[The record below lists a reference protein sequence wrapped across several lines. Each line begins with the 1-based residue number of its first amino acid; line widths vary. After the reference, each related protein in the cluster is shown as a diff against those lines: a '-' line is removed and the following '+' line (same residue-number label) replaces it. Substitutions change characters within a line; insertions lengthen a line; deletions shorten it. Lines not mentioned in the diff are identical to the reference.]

1 MDELTTKVVTV
12 AIPALVSGIVYLF
25 FFFRAQYSKQ
35 EKQNEEKDD
44 EIRKLNARI
53 NDLERKVGWLRVCP
67 IQRCPYAKM
76 KEILDDDDERDHPPG
91 HTAAKLAKSIMASQF
106 ARLSPSDPDP
116 HPA

>member
-25 FFFRAQYSKQ
+25 FFFRAQYAKQ
-35 EKQNEEKDD
+35 EKQNAEKDI
-44 EIRKLNARI
+44 EIKRLNARI

-76 KEILDDDDERDHPPG
+76 KEILEDEDDQRDHGP
-91 HTAAKLAKSIMASQF
+91 HTNLARTVLAAIPM
-106 ARLSPSDPDP
+106 RLSPQDPEAQP
-116 HPA
+116 T